1 MESQTHMK
9 IMGSDMVFF
18 NAHGLLKSVG
28 SDMLF
33 YYLGQD
39 VVHRLMCLIKVLDLK
54 AKRATKFAKQA
65 SC

>member
-9 IMGSDMVFF
+9 TMGSDMVFF
-18 NAHGLLKSVG
+18 NAHGLPKSVR

-39 VVHRLMCLIKVLDLK
+39 VVHRLMCLIKVLDLIL
-54 AKRATKFAKQA
+54 
-65 SC
+65 

>member
-1 MESQTHMK
+1 MESQTRMK
-9 IMGSDMVFF
+9 TMGSDMVFF

-39 VVHRLMCLIKVLDLK
+39 VVHRLMCLIKVLDLMLLH
-54 AKRATKFAKQA
+54 
-65 SC
+65 